1 MGDIFELGFGP
12 FRWMCSS
19 GLDEDLQKTDKI
31 AEETI
36 VELMKNAPPKLTE
49 QYEDNLKWIRKADEN
64 KLVVGSKARILY
76 ADAVARTLI
85 LMRFS

>member
-1 MGDIFELGFGP
+1 
-12 FRWMCSS
+12 
-19 GLDEDLQKTDKI
+19 
-31 AEETI
+31 
-36 VELMKNAPPKLTE
+36 MKEAPPKMVE
-49 QYEDNLKWIRKADEN
+49 QYEDNLKWIRKAEEN